1 VNWFH
6 KLTIVALVTILLA
19 AACAPGT
26 AVDQGP
32 ELEGVRVETA
42 AETAGDVT
50 AETAAE
56 QPTEVPVAE
65 EAAPTQGGVLI
76 RAMTSEPG
84 QIDPQGPPSS
94 GLSLVLPYL
103 FDTLVVRDLDNS
115 VHPLLAE
122 SWEVADDGLSVTLKL
137 KEGVTFQDGEPLNA
151 AAVVFTFERFKEVG
165 MASPIYG
172 SVMQIESVEA
182 VDDLRV
188 RFTFAEPAANF
199 WSTLSMPYAGII
211 SPASAERVA
220 EAGEGNLVGTGPF
233 LLESWEVG
241 QQLVLARN
249 PDYTWGPD
257 IVENQGPPYLD
268 KFIYK
273 VIPDAATQ
281 LAAMQSGE
289 VDVIFV
295 NQPNHR
301 MQLEAME
308 GVQMEDALMSSLI
321 YLGFNCQKAPFDEVL
336 VRQALSQA
344 VNKQEILDLALGGL
358 GEVAFAPLPP
368 GLPGFDPGLKEYELG
383 YDPQAAEALLAEA
396 GFVKTDAGTWE
407 RDGQDLQATLLT
419 STRPPNESIATLLQ
433 SQLKAIGVAV
443 EIQQLDSKA
452 VMDATTEGA
461 FDLLLWRYDWN
472 DPDAL
477 YIFLSSDRIGRS
489 NRVAYSDPDV
499 DALLVAGGRELDE
512 AARVDL
518 YVEAQKLILNDAPWQ
533 PLYNPMD
540 VMAISDRV
548 QGVKI
553 GYMGRMLLNDA
564 YVAAER

>member
-6 KLTIVALVTILLA
+6 KLAFVALVVILLV

-26 AVDQGP
+26 GTEVEQVSQS
-32 ELEGVRVETA
+32 EGAQAEPA
-42 AETAGDVT
+42 AETAG
-50 AETAAE
+50 ETAVE
-56 QPTEVPVAE
+56 QPTAVPVAE
-65 EAAPTQGGVLI
+65 EAAPIQGGVLV

-84 QIDPQGPPSS
+84 QIDPQGAPSS

-122 SWEVADDGLSVTLKL
+122 SWKVADDGLSVTLKL
-137 KEGVTFQDGEPLNA
+137 KEGITFQDGEPLNA
-151 AAVVFTFERFKEVG
+151 DAVRFTFERFKEVG
-165 MASPIYG
+165 TRSPIYG

-182 VDDLRV
+182 IDDLTV

-211 SPASAERVA
+211 SPASAQRVA
-220 EAGEGNLVGTGPF
+220 DAGEGNLVGTGPF
-233 LLESWEVG
+233 VLESWEAG
-241 QQLVLARN
+241 QQIVLARN

-268 KFIYK
+268 KFVYM

-301 MQLEAME
+301 MQLAAME
-308 GVQMEDALMSSLI
+308 GVQMEDAVMSSLI
-321 YLGFNCQKAPFDEVL
+321 YLGFNCQQAPFDEVL
-336 VRQALSQA
+336 VRQALSHA

-407 RDGQDLQATLLT
+407 REGQVLQATLLT

-452 VMDATTEGA
+452 VMDATNEGA

-477 YIFLSSDRIGRS
+477 YIFLSSDRVGSS
-489 NRVAYSDPDV
+489 NRVAYSNPDV
-499 DALLVAGGRELDE
+499 DALLAAGGGELDE
-512 AARVDL
+512 TARVAL
-518 YVEAQKLILNDAPWQ
+518 YVEAQKLILDDAPWQ